1 MVSTNHTPDQPTTE
15 RESTLSSR
23 EHAVR
28 AILTKSGIRCTRPR
42 LLIYESL
49 CESKSHPTAEE
60 LHHTVKQSAQGI
72 SLATIYNTLDLLVD
86 HGLARRIANRCPG
99 SGASRYDADQDQ
111 HIHLVLNDGTVL
123 DAPKHLSKQ
132 LHDAIPQELMEQLAK
147 HAGVD
152 ALKIEIVQDSPT
164 TSSKHENAH
173 AH

>member
-1 MVSTNHTPDQPTTE
+1 MVSTNHTSDCPTTE
-15 RESTLSSR
+15 SERPLSTR

-28 AILTKSGIRCTRPR
+28 SILTKSGIRCTRPR
-42 LLIYESL
+42 LLIYETL
-49 CESKSHPTAEE
+49 CDSKAHPTAEE
-60 LHHTVKQSAQGI
+60 LHQTVKQSAQGI

-86 HGLARRIANRCPG
+86 NGLARRIANRCPG

-132 LHDAIPQELMEQLAK
+132 LHDAIPQELMDELAK

-152 ALKIEIVQDSPT
+152 ALKIEIGQDSP
-164 TSSKHENAH
+164 SSTEH
-173 AH
+173 AHSH